1 MGGTPRSQLGSIQ
14 TGGGRGLGGETWAG
28 PESESAGPVKCIYL
42 ALWLMH
48 VSVWSTEAKVNTLGL
63 FNTSLGFWRRDTSV
77 HTHPMVPYLP
87 ASCEMVTDTSRPN
100 VVTLLHTASMSMME
114 SMLSGPSSTQHWE
127 PGQKR
132 QLSSPL

>member
-1 MGGTPRSQLGSIQ
+1 MLGAAVGTVMVGRSGQIHESQKQNRQHLLH
-14 TGGGRGLGGETWAG
+14 TNTWLCA
-28 PESESAGPVKCIYL
+28 SYTLSA
-42 ALWLMH
+42 
-48 VSVWSTEAKVNTLGL
+48 WSKEAKVNTLDL
-63 FNTSLGFWRRDTSV
+63 FHTRLSEWRREIP
-77 HTHPMVPYLP
+77 THPHPTGPYLP

-100 VVTLLHTASMSMME
+100 VVTRLHTASMSMME